1 MYFDVSD
8 MVTDVMYH
16 CCVPSVRMMGRGVLV
31 GVGGIFVGV
40 LVGVLVGGMGVRGG
54 VEVGGRVGV
63 GVGPPIVTVQAEV
76 KSRATNKMR
85 KVRTGFMGAP

>member
-40 LVGVLVGGMGVRGG
+40 LVGVLVGGIGVK
-54 VEVGGRVGV
+54 VEDEVGGCVGMD
-63 GVGPPIVTVQAEV
+63 VGPPMVVQAEAMD
-76 KSRATNKMR
+76 SATNKMR
-85 KVRTGFMGAP
+85 KVRTGFMDAP